1 MLIDKLHI
9 LNQSY
14 INHFLVDGRN
24 TLIYMQYQLLV
35 TKIPKPNVETLK
47 KKEVEEEDENV
58 NDPKN

>member
-1 MLIDKLHI
+1 MGGIHKYTCK
-9 LNQSY
+9 N
-14 INHFLVDGRN
+14 
-24 TLIYMQYQLLV
+24 QLLV